1 MARIDAYDSADDDYE
16 GVFLKKVPTR
26 LGDNNEATFIVN
38 EDDEYSFAASDIL
51 MKLPN
56 PETVGGSSRKN
67 HHLKFSFDF
76 KMWDLA
82 Y

>member
-1 MARIDAYDSADDDYE
+1 MARINTYDSADDDYK
-16 GVFLKKVPTR
+16 GVSLKKVPTR

-56 PETVGGSSRKN
+56 SLTVGGSSRKN
-67 HHLKFSFDF
+67 HHQV
-76 KMWDLA
+76 
-82 Y
+82 

>member
-1 MARIDAYDSADDDYE
+1 M
-16 GVFLKKVPTR
+16 PTR

-38 EDDEYSFAASDIL
+38 KYDEYSFAASNIL

-56 PETVGGSSRKN
+56 PLTVEGSSPKN

-76 KMWDLA
+76 NPLPASVPLRGRYLKLL
-82 Y
+82 YYCTNY